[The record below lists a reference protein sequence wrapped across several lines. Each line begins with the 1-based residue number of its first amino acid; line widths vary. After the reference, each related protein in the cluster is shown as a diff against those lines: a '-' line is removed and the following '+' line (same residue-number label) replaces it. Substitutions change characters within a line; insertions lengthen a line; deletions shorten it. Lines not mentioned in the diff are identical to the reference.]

1 MKAAV
6 LREVGKPLQIE
17 DVQINKPGPREVLV
31 RTKAAGLC
39 HSDLHFMEGSYPHP
53 LPAVLGHESAG
64 VVEAVGSEVRTVKP
78 GDHVITCLSAYCGH
92 CESCLTGRLS
102 LCVSPETKRDSG
114 DEPRLTQNGAPLPQ
128 FLNLSSFAE
137 YMLIHEHACVS
148 IRKDMPLDRAALIG
162 CSVMTGVGA
171 AIHTSGVR
179 PGETVAVIGCGGV
192 GLSAINGAAIAGAGR
207 IIAVDMFG
215 SKDNLARE
223 FGATDFI
230 DASKTDA
237 VKEVLE
243 MTRGGVHHA
252 FEAIGLSKTAE
263 QAFNMLR
270 RGGTAN
276 IIGMI
281 PIGQNVTL
289 PGAAFLGEKRI
300 QGSLMGSNRFPVD
313 MPRLVDFYMSG
324 KLKLD
329 EMISQ
334 RIRLDQVNE
343 GFADM
348 KKGGLAT
355 DPFPEPDQGLASWR
369 GPSSGAVQI
378 RSSAFSGGRQTATPR
393 GPSTTGRS
401 TRMGSRTMAAASW
414 SSVTPVPVRPRA
426 SADVPRWRRNARR
439 GSPAR
444 AASDFSWASVQPALR
459 YSTTLGS
466 TPLSRSRAR
475 VLREVPQAGLW

>member
-17 DVQINKPGPREVLV
+17 DVQINKPGPHEVLI
-31 RTKAAGLC
+31 RTVAAGLC

-64 VVEAVGSEVRTVKP
+64 IVEQVGSEVRTVKV

-92 CESCLTGRLS
+92 CESCLTGHLS
-102 LCVSPETKRDSG
+102 LCVSPDTKRGADE
-114 DEPRLTQNGAPLPQ
+114 EPRLTTAAGPMIQ

-137 YMLIHEHACVS
+137 YMLIHEHACVA

-171 AIHTSGVR
+171 AMHTSSVR

-207 IIAVDMFG
+207 IIAIDTVAAKG
-215 SKDNLARE
+215 NLAME

-230 DASKTDA
+230 DASQTDA

-243 MTRGGVHHA
+243 MTKGGVHHA

-281 PIGQNVTL
+281 PVGQSITL
-289 PGAAFLGEKRI
+289 MGAAFLGEKKL
-300 QGSLMGSNRFPVD
+300 QGSMMGSNRFPID
-313 MPRLVDFYMSG
+313 MPRLVDFYMNG

-329 EMISQ
+329 QMISQ
-334 RIRLDQVNE
+334 RIKLEQVNE

-348 KKGGLAT
+348 KRGELA
-355 DPFPEPDQGLASWR
+355 
-369 GPSSGAVQI
+369 
-378 RSSAFSGGRQTATPR
+378 RSVIMFTS
-393 GPSTTGRS
+393 
-401 TRMGSRTMAAASW
+401 
-414 SSVTPVPVRPRA
+414 
-426 SADVPRWRRNARR
+426 N
-439 GSPAR
+439 
-444 AASDFSWASVQPALR
+444 
-459 YSTTLGS
+459 
-466 TPLSRSRAR
+466 
-475 VLREVPQAGLW
+475 E